1 MDVVSV
7 ARAFSDLK
15 ETWSPQVLADLNGQQ
30 VKAARLHGE
39 FVWHSHAQ
47 EDEMFLVV
55 RGELQMH
62 FRDKV
67 QVIGPGEFLVVPRGV
82 EHKPVAPEEVEV
94 LLFEPASTVRTGD
107 A

>member
-1 MDVVSV
+1 MDVIPV
-7 ARAFSDLK
+7 ARVFADLQ

-39 FVWHSHAQ
+39 FVWHAHAQ
-47 EDEMFLVV
+47 EDEMFFVI

-67 QVIGPGEFLVVPRGV
+67 ETIRPGEFLVVPRGV

-94 LLFEPASTVRTGD
+94 LLFEPATTVRTGD
-107 A
+107 V